1 MDITLDNE
9 QETITFA
16 RKMTSFL
23 RSGDVVLLQG
33 DLGAG
38 KSFLSRQ
45 IIQHFAGAEIE
56 VPSPTFTLVQTYEL
70 PSIEI
75 WHFDLYRLSYPD
87 EVIEL
92 GWDEALGQ
100 SLMLIE
106 WPDRLGD
113 LCPENYI
120 EIALSLCDANPD
132 KRRLTMTGYGDMAA
146 RVKELEEELN
156 ATT

>member
-1 MDITLDNE
+1 MDITLANE
-9 QETITFA
+9 QETINLA
-16 RKMTSFL
+16 RQLTSFL
-23 RSGDVVLLQG
+23 RAGDVVLLQG

-56 VPSPTFTLVQTYEL
+56 VPSPTFTLVQTYEMADL
-70 PSIEI
+70 EI

-100 SLMLIE
+100 ALMLVE

-113 LCPENYI
+113 LCPDDYIEITLSLVDDNADQRHI
-120 EIALSLCDANPD
+120 EIALH
-132 KRRLTMTGYGDMAA
+132 GDMML
-146 RVKELEEELN
+146 RNNMLKEVLN
-156 ATT
+156 APT

>member
-120 EIALSLCDANPD
+120 EIALSLCGVNPD
-132 KRRLTMTGYGDMAA
+132 KRTLTMTGYGDMAK
-146 RVKELEEELN
+146 RVQELEEELN
-156 ATT
+156 ATA